1 MKIYTV
7 KPQPYGV
14 DAVPKEVRFLVA
26 TARAQ
31 GERVFLIDSRP
42 CGPYLRTATR
52 HALAA
57 MKRDGKINFFVP
69 ADRFGEDNIG
79 AAFLQS
85 RDPAIVEEPLIAEHA
100 EGVFVVAL

>member
-1 MKIYTV
+1 MKVYTIT
-7 KPQPYGV
+7 PQPYGA

-26 TARAQ
+26 TARAT

-42 CGPYLRTATR
+42 CSAYLRLATR

-69 ADRFGEDNIG
+69 AASFGEDNIG
-79 AAFLQS
+79 AAFLTS
-85 RDPAIVEEPLIAEHA
+85 RDPAIAEEPLIAEHC